1 MKINYFKPVLLICI
15 FILFGASLIVSPKA
29 VLGAPDDVS
38 GPSGDVYGPDKKN
51 VDDYRLGAGDLLQ
64 VVVWK
69 NEDLSGEFRVRPD
82 GKFSMPLIG
91 DILAEGSTIDGVSM
105 QIEQKLKLFIESP
118 YVSTILQEATSN
130 RIYILGEV
138 TNPGTYAIDGP
149 LTVLQA
155 LALAGG
161 FTEFADKNKMV
172 LIRGAGERQKNIPL
186 NFSRILRMPGEENN
200 PTLGRGD
207 TLVVP

>member
-1 MKINYFKPVLLICI
+1 MKIKYGKTTLAAVFTLLLAG
-15 FILFGASLIVSPKA
+15 ILFVSVPLTAFGQEGVPVARQKP
-29 VLGAPDDVS
+29 GE
-38 GPSGDVYGPDKKN
+38 
-51 VDDYRLGAGDLLQ
+51 DYNLGAGDLVQ

-69 NEDLSGEFRVRPD
+69 NEDVSGEFRVRPD

-91 DILAEGSTIDGVSM
+91 DILAEGNTANRISL

-118 YVSTILQEATSN
+118 YVSTIVVEAASN
-130 RIYILGEV
+130 RIYVLGEV
-138 TNPGTYAIDGP
+138 VNTGTYAIDGS

-161 FTEFADKNKMV
+161 FTEFASKEKMV
-172 LIRGAGERQKNIPL
+172 LVRGVGVVQINTKL
-186 NFSRILRMPGEENN
+186 SYSKILRTPGEESN
-200 PTLGRGD
+200 PIMERGD

>member
-1 MKINYFKPVLLICI
+1 MKIEYFKSILVMLVL
-15 FILFGASLIVSPKA
+15 ILVGVSLIVSSTA
-29 VLGAPDDVS
+29 VLGQEDVP
-38 GPSGDVYGPDKKN
+38 GARKKI
-51 VDDYRLGAGDLLQ
+51 VEDYRLGAGDLVQ

-69 NEDLSGEFRVRPD
+69 NEDVSGAFRVRPD

-91 DILAEGSTIDGVSM
+91 DILAEGSTTDGVSM
-105 QIEQKLKLFIESP
+105 QVEQKLKLFIESP
-118 YVSTILQEATSN
+118 YVSTIVVEAASN

-138 TNPGTYAIDGP
+138 ANPGAYTIDGS

-161 FTEFADKNKMV
+161 FTEFAGKEKMV
-172 LIRGAGERQKNIPL
+172 LVRGIGEVQRNIKL
-186 NFSRILRMPGEENN
+186 SYSRILRTPGEESN
-200 PTLGRGD
+200 PIMERGD

>member
-1 MKINYFKPVLLICI
+1 MKTRDGKTALAALFALFLTGVFLVGVPSDTFGQEEVSAVRKKPT
-15 FILFGASLIVSPKA
+15 S
-29 VLGAPDDVS
+29 
-38 GPSGDVYGPDKKN
+38 
-51 VDDYRLGAGDLLQ
+51 DYHVGAGDLIQ

-69 NEDLSGEFRVRPD
+69 NEEISGEFRVRPD

-91 DILAEGSTIDGVSM
+91 DILAEGNTTDSASM
-105 QIEQKLKLFIESP
+105 QIEQKLKLFIDSP
-118 YVSTILQEATSN
+118 YVSIIVVEAASN

-138 TNPGTYAIDGP
+138 ANPGTYAIDGP

-161 FTEFADKNKMV
+161 FTEFAGKDKMV
-172 LIRGAGERQKNIPL
+172 LVRGFGEIQRNIPL
-186 NFSRILRMPGEENN
+186 SYNKILRTPGEEHN
-200 PTLGRGD
+200 PVLKRGD